1 MSRNRV
7 GRPSEAVDAPG
18 LFTADRVETIYELC
32 LLGLSDEK
40 ISQVIGITQQTLIDW
55 KRRYPWLAQRM
66 LDGKELADAQ
76 VARSMYQ
83 RARGYDLKS
92 EKIFCGKDGEIIR
105 AETVEHYPAD
115 VTAAHRWLGSRQ
127 PALWAQKVVH
137 DVNVR
142 VEASDLSDEDLERIV
157 AGRAQRD
164 REDHLRKMNGSSV
177 H

>member
-1 MSRNRV
+1 
-7 GRPSEAVDAPG
+7 
-18 LFTADRVETIYELC
+18 
-32 LLGLSDEK
+32 
-40 ISQVIGITQQTLIDW
+40 
-55 KRRYPWLAQRM
+55 M

-142 VEASDLSDEDLERIV
+142 VEASDLTDEDLERIV
-157 AGRAQRD
+157 AARMQRD
-164 REDHLRKMNGSSV
+164 RAEDNYRKLNGSSAV